1 MNGGQKAKPSWKKY
15 AARAR
20 LWHPRRR
27 LRKTIQRHMT
37 SRDTVDYLN
46 PSKISPMK
54 IELVNLA
61 GKPRESQRRG
71 GQHGKMA
78 ADYHAKTGIEAI
90 IFSSRPATG
99 TIVIY
104 F

>member
-1 MNGGQKAKPSWKKY
+1 
-15 AARAR
+15 
-20 LWHPRRR
+20 
-27 LRKTIQRHMT
+27 MT

-71 GQHGKMA
+71 GRHGKDGGGLACIEERVVSA
-78 ADYHAKTGIEAI
+78 AALSWNRNAARLLKPSTSEMLWLEVVKLSGRFTSLRFRR
-90 IFSSRPATG
+90 FS
-99 TIVIY
+99 
-104 F
+104 